1 MLENLSMMILLN
13 GLVMYKIGIVGMG
26 FVGKAVFHGF
36 SLFCE
41 TKGYD
46 IDPKKS
52 THTLY
57 DVLNSDFVFVC
68 LPTPES
74 LDGSADLTYIHN
86 FFNTLENKNPIFI
99 LKSTVP
105 IGTTSNIESL
115 YSVKIV
121 HSPEFLSAR
130 TADVDFITSNR
141 VIIGSNSL
149 ENSTKVKQLF
159 TQRFPGINT
168 VITKPNE
175 SELVKYFL
183 NCFFSTKITFFNE
196 MKLLSDKLN
205 LNWDNIMCGV
215 LSDGRIEKMHTDVP
229 GHDGKF
235 GFGGACFPKDTKALR
250 KIFNENNIEPMVL
263 DAVIKENN
271 LIRNEI
277 TDIIW
282 GGSGIEKCL
291 YEFLIDKF
299 PEGTKMLE
307 LGGGNVSTKAFSKYF
322 NLTTV
327 EEDLEWLNIFKTK
340 YIHAPIK
347 DGWYDT
353 KKLSNELDND
363 YRIVFVDGPL
373 GEGNRVGLLNNIH
386 LFNENITWVF
396 HDTFRDSEKNLA
408 TEFAKKTNKNLTFYS
423 ECDYWAIVE

>member
-1 MLENLSMMILLN
+1 MKILLN
-13 GLVMYKIGIVGMG
+13 GLEMYKVGIVGMG

-52 THTLY
+52 THTLD

-74 LDGSADLTYIHN
+74 SNGSADLTYIHD
-86 FFNTLENKNPIFI
+86 FFNSLENKNPIFI

-130 TADVDFITSNR
+130 TADIDFITSNR
-141 VIIGSNSL
+141 VIVGSNNLEISL
-149 ENSTKVKQLF
+149 KVNELF

-168 VITKPNE
+168 VTTTPNE
-175 SELVKYFL
+175 SELIKYFL

-196 MKLLSDKLN
+196 MRLLSDKLN
-205 LNWDNIMCGV
+205 LSWDSIMNGV

-250 KIFNENNIEPMVL
+250 DVFIQNQIQPIVL
-263 DAVIKENN
+263 DSVIKQNSI
-271 LIRNEI
+271 IR
-277 TDIIW
+277 
-282 GGSGIEKCL
+282 
-291 YEFLIDKF
+291 
-299 PEGTKMLE
+299 
-307 LGGGNVSTKAFSKYF
+307 
-322 NLTTV
+322 
-327 EEDLEWLNIFKTK
+327 
-340 YIHAPIK
+340 
-347 DGWYDT
+347 
-353 KKLSNELDND
+353 
-363 YRIVFVDGPL
+363 
-373 GEGNRVGLLNNIH
+373 
-386 LFNENITWVF
+386 
-396 HDTFRDSEKNLA
+396 HD
-408 TEFAKKTNKNLTFYS
+408 
-423 ECDYWAIVE
+423 

>member
-1 MLENLSMMILLN
+1 MLENLSMKILLN
-13 GLVMYKIGIVGMG
+13 GLEMYKVGIVGMG

-52 THTLY
+52 THTLD

-74 LDGSADLTYIHN
+74 SNGSADLTYIHD
-86 FFNTLENKNPIFI
+86 FFNSLENKNPIFI

-130 TADVDFITSNR
+130 TADIDFITSNR
-141 VIIGSNSL
+141 VIVGSNNLEISL
-149 ENSTKVKQLF
+149 KVNELF

-168 VITKPNE
+168 VTTTPNE
-175 SELVKYFL
+175 SELIKYFL

-196 MKLLSDKLN
+196 MRLLSDKLN
-205 LNWDNIMCGV
+205 LSWDSIMNGV

-235 GFGGACFPKDTKALR
+235 GFGGDCFPKDTKALR
-250 KIFNENNIEPMVL
+250 DVFIQNQIQPIVL
-263 DAVIKENN
+263 DSVIKQNSI
-271 LIRNEI
+271 IR
-277 TDIIW
+277 
-282 GGSGIEKCL
+282 
-291 YEFLIDKF
+291 
-299 PEGTKMLE
+299 
-307 LGGGNVSTKAFSKYF
+307 
-322 NLTTV
+322 
-327 EEDLEWLNIFKTK
+327 
-340 YIHAPIK
+340 
-347 DGWYDT
+347 
-353 KKLSNELDND
+353 
-363 YRIVFVDGPL
+363 
-373 GEGNRVGLLNNIH
+373 
-386 LFNENITWVF
+386 
-396 HDTFRDSEKNLA
+396 HD
-408 TEFAKKTNKNLTFYS
+408 
-423 ECDYWAIVE
+423 

>member
-1 MLENLSMMILLN
+1 MLENLSMKILLN
-13 GLVMYKIGIVGMG
+13 GLEMYKVGIVGMG

-52 THTLY
+52 THTLD

-74 LDGSADLTYIHN
+74 SNGSADLTYIHD
-86 FFNTLENKNPIFI
+86 FFNSLENKNPIFI

-130 TADVDFITSNR
+130 TADIDFITSNR
-141 VIIGSNSL
+141 VIVGSNNLEISL
-149 ENSTKVKQLF
+149 KVNELF

-168 VITKPNE
+168 VTTTPNE
-175 SELVKYFL
+175 SELIKYFL

-196 MKLLSDKLN
+196 MRLLSDKLN
-205 LNWDNIMCGV
+205 LSWDSIMNGV

-250 KIFNENNIEPMVL
+250 DVFIQNQIQPIVL
-263 DAVIKENN
+263 DSVIKQNSI
-271 LIRNEI
+271 IR
-277 TDIIW
+277 
-282 GGSGIEKCL
+282 
-291 YEFLIDKF
+291 
-299 PEGTKMLE
+299 
-307 LGGGNVSTKAFSKYF
+307 
-322 NLTTV
+322 
-327 EEDLEWLNIFKTK
+327 
-340 YIHAPIK
+340 
-347 DGWYDT
+347 
-353 KKLSNELDND
+353 
-363 YRIVFVDGPL
+363 
-373 GEGNRVGLLNNIH
+373 
-386 LFNENITWVF
+386 
-396 HDTFRDSEKNLA
+396 HD
-408 TEFAKKTNKNLTFYS
+408 
-423 ECDYWAIVE
+423 

>member
-13 GLVMYKIGIVGMG
+13 GLEMYKVGIVGMG

-52 THTLY
+52 THTLD

-74 LDGSADLTYIHN
+74 SNGSADLTYIHD
-86 FFNTLENKNPIFI
+86 FFNSLENKNPIFI

-130 TADVDFITSNR
+130 TADIDFITSNR
-141 VIIGSNSL
+141 VIVGSNNLEISL
-149 ENSTKVKQLF
+149 KVNELF

-168 VITKPNE
+168 VTTTPNE
-175 SELVKYFL
+175 SELIKYFL

-196 MKLLSDKLN
+196 MRLLSDKLN
-205 LNWDNIMCGV
+205 LSWDSIMNGV

-250 KIFNENNIEPMVL
+250 DVFIQNQIQPIVL
-263 DAVIKENN
+263 DSVIKQNSI
-271 LIRNEI
+271 IR
-277 TDIIW
+277 
-282 GGSGIEKCL
+282 
-291 YEFLIDKF
+291 
-299 PEGTKMLE
+299 
-307 LGGGNVSTKAFSKYF
+307 
-322 NLTTV
+322 
-327 EEDLEWLNIFKTK
+327 
-340 YIHAPIK
+340 
-347 DGWYDT
+347 
-353 KKLSNELDND
+353 
-363 YRIVFVDGPL
+363 
-373 GEGNRVGLLNNIH
+373 
-386 LFNENITWVF
+386 
-396 HDTFRDSEKNLA
+396 HD
-408 TEFAKKTNKNLTFYS
+408 
-423 ECDYWAIVE
+423 